1 MQELEQEE
9 GDSVLATVLKEN
21 TELKSK
27 NTQLIERLAD
37 REKKLNSCKGELQR
51 LKQSRKVE
59 TEGHR
64 TEKTDSD
71 RKISSLQKLQDN
83 LWVVSKERDGLMNE
97 VSRLNQE
104 LKKMRESLDFITR
117 QNSNAEK
124 RIKELDE
131 QSEHFKTDYLTEKE
145 DNDKLRAKIA
155 HLQQQFDSLLGINT
169 DAAKETG
176 RSEDQTTAVNISQL
190 QERIKQLND
199 DIAKVNEHSR
209 SQSRQILRLRQ
220 QSEVT
225 EVQCT
230 YISVIKG
237 IVSWY
242 RG

>member
-1 MQELEQEE
+1 MCDALFDLQELEQEE

-21 TELKSK
+21 TELHSK

-71 RKISSLQKLQDN
+71 RKVSSLQKQQGSLQ
-83 LWVVSKERDGLMNE
+83 VVSKERDQLMDE

-104 LKKMRESLDFITR
+104 LKKMRESLEFMAHQKSD
-117 QNSNAEK
+117 ADE

-131 QSEHFKTDYLTEKE
+131 QSEHFKIEYHTEKE
-145 DNDKLRAKIA
+145 ENDKLRDKIV
-155 HLQQQFDSLLGINT
+155 HLKQQFDSLLGINT
-169 DAAKETG
+169 DAAEETG
-176 RSEDQTTAVNISQL
+176 KSEDQPTAVNVPQL
-190 QERIKQLND
+190 QERIKQLNN
-199 DIAKVNEHSR
+199 DIAKVNEHSK

-220 QSEVT
+220 QAEMT
-225 EVQCT
+225 EVC
-230 YISVIKG
+230 II
-237 IVSWY
+237 
-242 RG
+242 